1 MKKSKFSASRRQ
13 AIVLEGQSGQ
23 QSIEKLCEVYQISPA
38 TYYKWR
44 KELETAQD
52 EDKKRLKA
60 LEKENAQLKKMY
72 LEAQLDKEILT
83 EAVVLLKKMQAQSK
97 KMP

>member
-1 MKKSKFSASRRQ
+1 MKKSKFSASLRQ
-13 AIVLEGQSGQ
+13 AIVSEGQSGQ
-23 QSIEKLCEVYQISPA
+23 QSIEKLCERHQISPA

-44 KELETAQD
+44 KELEIAQD

-83 EAVVLLKKMQAQSK
+83 EAVALLKKMQAQSK

>member
-13 AIVLEGQSGQ
+13 AIVVEGQSVQ

-38 TYYKWR
+38 TNYKWR

-52 EDKKRLKA
+52 ED
-60 LEKENAQLKKMY
+60 
-72 LEAQLDKEILT
+72 
-83 EAVVLLKKMQAQSK
+83 
-97 KMP
+97 

>member
-1 MKKSKFSASRRQ
+1 MKKSKFSVSQRQ
-13 AIVLEGQSGQ
+13 AIVLEGQSGG
-23 QSIEKLCEVYQISPA
+23 QSIEKLCELYQISPG
-38 TYYKWR
+38 TYYKWC
-44 KELETAQD
+44 KEQESAQD

-83 EAVVLLKKMQAQSK
+83 EAVALLKKMQAQSK

>member
-13 AIVLEGQSGQ
+13 AIVVEGQSGQ

-52 EDKKRLKA
+52 EDKKRLKV

-83 EAVVLLKKMQAQSK
+83 EAVALLKKMQAQSK